1 MTIDT
6 STPPDGLVGATAAA
20 SARVAVD
27 VGGTTIKGAAFT
39 DAGTVLA
46 QRTVATF
53 APGRDALGSVR
64 AVVAGLLDDIS
75 RTGARPAGIGV
86 SSPGLVDAERG
97 RIVYAANL
105 GWEHLDL
112 VPTLVDEVGLP
123 VRIEHDARAGAMAER
138 AAHAEEAA
146 AYREFIFVPIGTG
159 VAAAVVTSGALVHG
173 ATGGAGEFGHMPIV
187 PGGELCG
194 CGQRGCIEAYASA
207 SSVLRRYA
215 ARGGTSAIDT
225 PALVRSLPHDPDA
238 VAVWTDLIEALALGL
253 SSLSAVLD
261 PARIVIGGG
270 LSQAGD
276 LLMEPLRAAVDVK
289 LGWRSTPALVQSA
302 LGSHSGLIGAGLLAD
317 DRAVTERF
325 AVTAASALSSSASP
339 RLAAPAFPFPIVS
352 DPE

>member
-1 MTIDT
+1 MTLDT
-6 STPPDGLVGATAAA
+6 FPSRGGGALTGEVAR
-20 SARVAVD
+20 ARVAVD

-39 DAGTVLA
+39 DEGAVLA

-53 APGRDALGSVR
+53 APDRDALGSVR
-64 AVVAGLLDDIS
+64 RVVSELLAELAGA
-75 RTGARPAGIGV
+75 GAHPAGVGIA
-86 SSPGLVDAERG
+86 SPGLVDAERG

-105 GWEHLDL
+105 GWDHLDL
-112 VPTLVDEVGLP
+112 GPLLIADFGLP
-123 VRIEHDARAGAMAER
+123 VRIEHDARAGAIAER
-138 AAHAEEAA
+138 AAHAEEAS

-159 VAAAVVTSGALVHG
+159 VAAAVVTSGELVHG

-215 ARGGTSAIDT
+215 ARGGMGAVDT
-225 PALVRSLPHDPDA
+225 PALVRSLADDA
-238 VAVWTDLIEALALGL
+238 DAAAVWSDLIEALALGL

-270 LSQAGD
+270 LSQAGAP
-276 LLMEPLRAAVDVK
+276 LMEPLRAAVDTK

-302 LGSHSGLIGAGLLAD
+302 LGSHSGLIGAGLLAGS
-317 DRAVTERF
+317 RAVTERF
-325 AVTAASALSSSASP
+325 ADTAASALSSGTR
-339 RLAAPAFPFPIVS
+339 RLPVTSLVPSPIVPN
-352 DPE
+352 PE